1 MTTLSTTQLIEAMR
15 TVAVAA
21 ETDQGREKLNAIA
34 NRMEMLV
41 AANADMDLQLN
52 SIRSALNIPDTQS
65 VQSGVIDAFSRKSSD
80 IEELTEK
87 SNRLRRTA
95 KEHHEEN
102 QQLRTELA
110 ELRGQKPI
118 GYVAKDAVIRIREER
133 SRFCSLFATASGRSV
148 IPVYPDP
155 VPPAASN
162 QDYMCDSAY
171 IAGLKAGYNLG
182 VDENDT
188 DLNSCIENYRKQMV
202 GTKPPAASQHVPDEP
217 DYWVYDTKFG
227 LDISRE
233 KPEHEENVEPYFP
246 VFKMVPVASQ
256 PYTVPDE
263 MTYADAVNFIQING
277 MCNETRE
284 GIAMRVHNHCRAAM
298 LQLSGNSPVS
308 SALVA
313 ENLALKEIIDRITDL
328 DNEPQYH
335 ESGMGCGLEDRNITD
350 RYEAMR
356 HGWDAA
362 MERVY
367 GEVIPCAEEL
377 SFPATEQAAREI
389 MAKGVDQAASGFHE
403 KAFVAFEGS
412 NEPGLYIR
420 AQLQLLA
427 QQLRDGDA

>member
-1 MTTLSTTQLIEAMR
+1 MTTLSTAQLIEAMR

-21 ETDQGREKLNAIA
+21 ETEQGREKLNAIA

-155 VPPAASN
+155 VPPAAS
-162 QDYMCDSAY
+162 QS
-171 IAGLKAGYNLG
+171 
-182 VDENDT
+182 
-188 DLNSCIENYRKQMV
+188 
-202 GTKPPAASQHVPDEP
+202 
-217 DYWVYDTKFG
+217 
-227 LDISRE
+227 
-233 KPEHEENVEPYFP
+233 
-246 VFKMVPVASQ
+246 
-256 PYTVPDE
+256 YTVPDE
-263 MTYADAVNFIQING
+263 LLYVEKAPKAPGWGEGPAHKSYDYCIGYNAGHKAAMLKSQTVTLPPGITMHEARDKWGLRTDAEQQAAFIAWNT
-277 MCNETRE
+277 CLRETRTLHQAGRTHAVTAVPMATKERMRE
-284 GIAMRVHNHCRAAM
+284 GFPSLSDYECVVAADVWNACRAAM
-298 LQLSGNSPVS
+298 LQKNHSGDVTDMAKPAISVPEGYALVPLKADIAMIRAGGKAAREYMEECGGNSPQVIYQAMLAVAPKLDRKDGDAVS
-308 SALVA
+308 
-313 ENLALKEIIDRITDL
+313 R
-328 DNEPQYH
+328 
-335 ESGMGCGLEDRNITD
+335 
-350 RYEAMR
+350 
-356 HGWDAA
+356 
-362 MERVY
+362 
-367 GEVIPCAEEL
+367 EL
-377 SFPATEQAAREI
+377 MAR
-389 MAKGVDQAASGFHE
+389 GVEQAASGFHE